1 MKRNWRRFKKWLG
14 WTLASYR
21 SQAASVFKGLRRG
34 FRDLRRS
41 LRNAIPFLRKKSTP
55 IATPRSVPSRTRRLR
70 DSIRWF
76 RNVCVFTA
84 RYYWLQTGKLFG
96 GIRRAGRRIWKRF
109 TRPHTAAQTV
119 TVAVPQR
126 PKEKLLKRIIRA
138 MRRLPGDVAR
148 WARGSVAL
156 VAWMA
161 RSSWKA
167 FRRWLRHGT
176 GYTFLRGVPALAV
189 SGLVLWA
196 LLYPYFQRAPRLARY
211 ADRLDWAVRNG
222 DTDEAILC
230 AERLI
235 NDSRGNAFYR
245 FAYASLLAEK
255 GDKVRALATM
265 NELAPLN
272 ASESLNGSES
282 PGASGYGPA
291 HLWLAQL
298 LLSQKNPSPAQLK
311 EIEARL
317 KVATKGEPSTKAAA
331 QALLIRFYCG
341 TGNPERAEGQIG
353 VTGTE
358 TAGAQLNLAVAFA
371 VKGDRERA
379 VKHATAAR
387 DYFSAFCAKHPDLA
401 EARLEWAQAVTLL
414 GDFNGAIA
422 ILDEGYRKTNGQGYR
437 TNLARMFYALAQF
450 LGPNPELFTQRV
462 SLFARAVE
470 FDDSNPMYIRS
481 LIDLLPLKR
490 SDADVRRAGLDKA
503 IAQNN
508 SPMVLQIFLGI
519 DSFLNKDTS
528 EAARRYA
535 LARALNPEC
544 PRLLNNMAWTMAN
557 TPPERL
563 SISLNLINEAI
574 SQAPDQIRFLDTRGQ
589 ILAKLERWEEA
600 MRDLKKAATV
610 LPDNKDLQE
619 AMARVSSH
627 LNEKNRNDPKGQE
640 STKQ

>member
-1 MKRNWRRFKKWLG
+1 MKRNWRRFKKWVG
-14 WTLASYR
+14 RTLASYR
-21 SQAASVFKGLRRG
+21 GDAASFLKEVRRG
-34 FRDLRRS
+34 FRSLRRS
-41 LRNAIPFLRKKSTP
+41 LHNAIPFLRKKSIP
-55 IATPRSVPSRTRRLR
+55 IVTPRSVPSRTRRVR

-96 GIRRAGRRIWKRF
+96 GIRRTGRRIWKRF

-119 TVAVPQR
+119 TVAVPKR
-126 PKEKLLKRIIRA
+126 PKEKLLKRISRA
-138 MRRLPGDVAR
+138 MRRLPRDLAR

-156 VAWMA
+156 AAWMA

-167 FRRWLRHGT
+167 FRHWLLHGT
-176 GYTFLRGVPALAV
+176 GYNFLRGVPALVV

-196 LLYPYFQRAPRLARY
+196 LLYPYFPRAPRLGRY
-211 ADRLDWAVRNG
+211 AERLEWAVRNG
-222 DTDEAILC
+222 DTEEAILC

-235 NDSRGNAFYR
+235 NDTRGNTFYR

-265 NELAPLN
+265 NELAPWN
-272 ASESLNGSES
+272 ASESPKASGT
-282 PGASGYGPA
+282 PKASGYGPA

-298 LLSQKNPSPAQLK
+298 LLSQKDHSPAQMQ

-317 KVATKGEPSTKAAA
+317 LQATTDETSTKAA

-341 TGNPERAEGQIG
+341 TGSLERAEGQISAG
-353 VTGTE
+353 GTE
-358 TAGAQLNLAVAFA
+358 IAGAELNLALAFA
-371 VKGDRERA
+371 AKGDRERA
-379 VKHATAAR
+379 GKHATAAR
-387 DYFSAFCAKHPDLA
+387 NHFSALCAKQPDLA

-437 TNLARMFYALAQF
+437 TNLARMFYTFAQF
-450 LGPNPELFTQRV
+450 LGINPEQFNQRV
-462 SLFARAVE
+462 SLLARAVE

-481 LIDLLPLKR
+481 LMDILPMDRPNASDL
-490 SDADVRRAGLDKA
+490 RAGLDKA

-508 SPMVLQIFLGI
+508 SPMVLQIFLGT
-519 DSFLNKDTS
+519 DSLLKKDTS

-535 LARALNPEC
+535 VARALNPDC

-557 TPPERL
+557 TSPERL
-563 SISLNLINEAI
+563 SLSLNLINEAI
-574 SQAPDQIRFLDTRGQ
+574 SQAPDQLRFLDTRGQ
-589 ILAKLERWEEA
+589 ILAKLERWQEA
-600 MRDLKKAATV
+600 MSDLKSAAKV

-627 LNEKNRNDPKGQE
+627 LNDKNRNDPSGQE
-640 STKQ
+640 STKK